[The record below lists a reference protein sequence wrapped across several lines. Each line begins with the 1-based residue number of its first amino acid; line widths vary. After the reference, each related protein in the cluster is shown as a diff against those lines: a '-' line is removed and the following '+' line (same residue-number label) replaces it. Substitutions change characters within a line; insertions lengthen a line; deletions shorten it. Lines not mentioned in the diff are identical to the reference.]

1 VEKKYGSW
9 EWRFGMTPQ
18 FEVEMAWRFNWGEV
32 RVGLLVEKGVIRQSD
47 VDFKGDYQRI
57 APVISQVLAGTRFSE
72 NDIVEC
78 LRKQAPAF
86 QKNDAVEFA
95 RWLVGS

>member
-1 VEKKYGSW
+1 MSKKNVHWLYGQL
-9 EWRFGMTPQ
+9 P
-18 FEVEMAWRFNWGEV
+18 V
-32 RVGLLVEKGVIRQSD
+32 LVEKGAIRQSE

-57 APVISQVLAGTRFSE
+57 SPVISQVLAGTRFSE
-72 NDIVEC
+72 KDIVDC

-86 QKNDAVEFA
+86 QKNDASEFA